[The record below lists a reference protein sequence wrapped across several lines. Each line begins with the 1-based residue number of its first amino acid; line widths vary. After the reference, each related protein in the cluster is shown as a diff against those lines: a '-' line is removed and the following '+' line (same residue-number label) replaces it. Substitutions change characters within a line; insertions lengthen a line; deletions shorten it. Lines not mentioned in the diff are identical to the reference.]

1 MCVCAHVC
9 VYVCVCVCMCV
20 CVCVCVRESERM
32 SVCAC
37 YWEVKHCHLETTTDM
52 NTYASTWAS
61 TDSFSIAPGYVQ
73 HAGAAC

>member
-1 MCVCAHVC
+1 MEGPLATGAGPTGAPG
-9 VYVCVCVCMCV
+9 
-20 CVCVCVRESERM
+20 VRESERM

-37 YWEVKHCHLETTTDM
+37 NWEVKHCHLETTTDM